1 MTLDSKDIEFL
12 DKKGISEEQ
21 LREQLEMI
29 RTGFPYLRLEAAAT
43 PGHGISEINAEM
55 ALGALSCWETFLQ
68 QGGKVI
74 KMVPASGAA
83 SRMFKDIFAFIN
95 GKTEKPDTD
104 FLRLFFDKI
113 EKFAFFPSLNS
124 ACVSL
129 YGKSVATLM
138 DEKKYKD
145 VARALIESDGLDY
158 GRLPKA
164 LLEFHKV
171 QGRSRTAL
179 EEHLA
184 EESRLRRH
192 PDISATTT
200 MRTMT

>member
-104 FLRLFFDKI
+104 FIRLFFDKI

-138 DEKKYKD
+138 DEK
-145 VARALIESDGLDY
+145 
-158 GRLPKA
+158 
-164 LLEFHKV
+164 
-171 QGRSRTAL
+171 
-179 EEHLA
+179 
-184 EESRLRRH
+184 
-192 PDISATTT
+192 
-200 MRTMT
+200 